1 VSHEYLPTRPSSVS
15 RTNSLVQAHHLS
27 KATNCHKLPQT
38 LWKVSL
44 VEVQSFVSSKDR
56 HHIPNPKGPQE
67 GLIEEFKECVQTYSM
82 DVQIFLLLEKNLTG
96 GCSKNSKDCVQTYS
110 MNVQSCRL
118 LQRPLSHGKLNSY
131 QKRFSQ
137 RIQRVCANILNGRS
151 EISQLQKTVAK

>member
-1 VSHEYLPTRPSSVS
+1 M
-15 RTNSLVQAHHLS
+15 
-27 KATNCHKLPQT
+27 K
-38 LWKVSL
+38 
-44 VEVQSFVSSKDR
+44 VQSCVSSKD
-56 HHIPNPKGPQE
+56 HHHMANQKGPKE
-67 GLIEEFKECVQTYSM
+67 RLVEEFNEYVQIYSM
-82 DVQIFLLLEKNLTG
+82 DVQSFLLLEKNLTG
-96 GCSKNSKDCVQTYS
+96 GSSKNSRECVQTYS